1 MTSLVITDVHQGVMP
16 EVVPCRPAGGA
27 VHARPRWPGLMVV
40 DDALRLLGVHGHSE
54 EYAIFERG
62 SRAPEDD
69 LHAWD
74 RTVEPRRALTAEPDI
89 GTRLDSPVLELL
101 VHPEPCAFSPRGP
114 FGMVRPETPLF
125 RIRWKV

>member
-1 MTSLVITDVHQGVMP
+1 MTSPVITDAHQGVMP

-27 VHARPRWPGLMVV
+27 GHARVRWRGQTVV
-40 DDALRLLGVHGHSE
+40 DDALLLPGVRGNSE

-74 RTVEPRRALTAEPDI
+74 RTVERRRALTAEPDI

-101 VHPEPCAFSPRGP
+101 VHPVTCA
-114 FGMVRPETPLF
+114 L
-125 RIRWKV
+125 